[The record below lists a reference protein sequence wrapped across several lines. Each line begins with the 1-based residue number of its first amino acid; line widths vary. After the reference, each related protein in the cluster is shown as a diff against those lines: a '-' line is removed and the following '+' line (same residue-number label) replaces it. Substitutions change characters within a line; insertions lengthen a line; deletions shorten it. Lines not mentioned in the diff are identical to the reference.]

1 MPTFRKLLV
10 ANRGE
15 IAVRILRTCREL
27 GIKTVAV
34 YSDADRDSLHVRYA
48 DEARRI
54 GPAPSTESYLDID
67 AVLQAARETGADS
80 VHPGYGFLAENPEFA
95 KRCQEVGL
103 VFIGPTPDAVALM
116 GDKAEARRVARKTG
130 LPIVPG
136 SEPISSDADALREA
150 KRIGFPLLVKAVAGG
165 GGKGM
170 RIVSFESELET
181 ALRQARSEAS
191 TSFGNASVYLERYLH
206 HPRHIE
212 FQIVADDAGSVV
224 HLLERE
230 CSIQRRHQKLI
241 EECPSPRLGSELR
254 RRMGEAAVALARAA
268 EYRNV
273 GTVEFLLDG
282 NGDFYFL
289 EMNARLQV
297 EHPVT
302 EMVVG
307 LDLVRLQLDLAAG
320 EALPFTQADIRP
332 HGWAMEFRIVA
343 EDPYQDF
350 LPSPGR
356 IDFLRP
362 AGGPGVRDDSGV
374 FSGWEVQS
382 HYDPLIAK
390 LIVWGRDRQECL
402 ARAKRALEE
411 YRVEGISTTL
421 PFFQQVLR
429 DPQFLAGE
437 MDVGYIDR
445 NWKGSAGGAGPVLN
459 PVSIPISINVG
470 RDRAALIAAAVAA
483 YRSVGRSRRR
493 TTAEAAPSVWK
504 RAGIREQHGSR
515 L

>member
-1 MPTFRKLLV
+1 MPTFKKLLV

-27 GIKTVAV
+27 GISTVAV

-54 GPAPSTESYLDID
+54 GPAPSSESYLDID
-67 AVLQAARETGADS
+67 AVLRAARETGADS
-80 VHPGYGFLAENPEFA
+80 LHPGYGFLAENPEFA
-95 KRCQEVGL
+95 KRCEEVGL
-103 VFIGPTPDAVALM
+103 VFIGPTPEAVALM
-116 GDKAEARRVARKTG
+116 GDKVEARRVARKAG
-130 LPIVPG
+130 VPIVPG
-136 SEPISSDADALREA
+136 SEPMSSDADALGEA

-170 RIVSFESELET
+170 RIVSSESELET

-191 TSFGNASVYLERYLH
+191 SSFGNPSVYLEHYLYR
-206 HPRHIE
+206 PRHIE
-212 FQIVADDAGSVV
+212 FQIVADDAREVV

-241 EECPSPRLGSELR
+241 EECPSPRLDSELR
-254 RRMGEAAVALARAA
+254 QRMGEAAVVLARAA
-268 EYRNV
+268 DYRNA

-307 LDLVRLQLDLAAG
+307 LDLVRLQLDLASG
-320 EALPFTQADIRP
+320 EALPFTQDDIRP
-332 HGWAMEFRIVA
+332 HGWAMEFRIAA

-374 FSGWEVQS
+374 FSGWEVQP

-390 LIVWGRDRQECL
+390 LIVWGRDRQDCL

-421 PFFQQVLR
+421 PFFQKVLQ

-445 NWKGSAGGAGPVLN
+445 NWEGSARGAGSVSI
-459 PVSIPISINVG
+459 PVSIDVE

-483 YRSVGRSRRR
+483 YRSADRPRRRR
-493 TTAEAAPSVWK
+493 TTASAPSVWK
-504 RAGIREQHGSR
+504 RTGVREQHGSR

>member
-10 ANRGE
+10 ANRSE

-67 AVLQAARETGADS
+67 AVLRAARETGADS

-130 LPIVPG
+130 VPIVPG
-136 SEPISSDADALREA
+136 SEPISSDADALGEA

-170 RIVSFESELET
+170 RIVSSESELET

-224 HLLERE
+224 HQLERE
-230 CSIQRRHQKLI
+230 CSIQRRHQKLM
-241 EECPSPRLGSELR
+241 EECPSPRLDSGLR
-254 RRMGEAAVALARAA
+254 QRMGEAAVALARAA
-268 EYRNV
+268 DYRNV

-320 EALPFTQADIRP
+320 EALPFTQADI
-332 HGWAMEFRIVA
+332 
-343 EDPYQDF
+343 
-350 LPSPGR
+350 
-356 IDFLRP
+356 
-362 AGGPGVRDDSGV
+362 
-374 FSGWEVQS
+374 
-382 HYDPLIAK
+382 
-390 LIVWGRDRQECL
+390 
-402 ARAKRALEE
+402 
-411 YRVEGISTTL
+411 
-421 PFFQQVLR
+421 
-429 DPQFLAGE
+429 
-437 MDVGYIDR
+437 
-445 NWKGSAGGAGPVLN
+445 
-459 PVSIPISINVG
+459 
-470 RDRAALIAAAVAA
+470 
-483 YRSVGRSRRR
+483 
-493 TTAEAAPSVWK
+493 
-504 RAGIREQHGSR
+504 
-515 L
+515 

>member
-1 MPTFRKLLV
+1 MPIFRKLLV

-27 GIKTVAV
+27 GIATVAV

-54 GPAPSTESYLDID
+54 GPAPSAESYLDMD

-80 VHPGYGFLAENPEFA
+80 LHPGYGFLAENPEFA
-95 KRCQEVGL
+95 KRCEEVGL
-103 VFIGPTPDAVALM
+103 VFIGPTPEAVALM
-116 GDKAEARRVARKTG
+116 GDKVEARRVARKAGVPT
-130 LPIVPG
+130 VPG
-136 SEPISSDADALREA
+136 SELLSSDVDALSEA

-170 RIVSFESELET
+170 RIVSSESELET
-181 ALRQARSEAS
+181 ALQQAASEAS
-191 TSFGNASVYLERYLH
+191 SSFGNPSVYLEHYLH
-206 HPRHIE
+206 RPRHIE

-241 EECPSPRLGSELR
+241 EECPSPRLDSELR
-254 RRMGEAAVALARAA
+254 QRMGEAAVALARKAD
-268 EYRNV
+268 YRNV

-282 NGDFYFL
+282 NGEFYFL

-307 LDLVRLQLDLAAG
+307 LDLVRLQLALAAG

-374 FSGWEVQS
+374 FSGWEVQP
-382 HYDPLIAK
+382 HYDPLLAK
-390 LIVWGRDRQECL
+390 LIVWGRDRRDCL

-411 YRVEGISTTL
+411 YRVDGISTTL
-421 PFFQQVLR
+421 PFFQKVLQ

-437 MDVGYIDR
+437 IDVGYIDR
-445 NWKGSAGGAGPVLN
+445 NWEGSAST
-459 PVSIPISINVG
+459 PVSIAVD
-470 RDRAALIAAAVAA
+470 RDRAALIAAAVAV
-483 YRSVGRSRRR
+483 YRSAVRPRRR
-493 TTAEAAPSVWK
+493 TTAVAAPSVWK
-504 RAGIREQHGSR
+504 RTGIREQHGSR